1 VRNSSSELFNL
12 IKSLSKSEK
21 GYFKKFSALHII
33 GKENKYLKLF
43 SLLDKQKIYDEDKVK
58 EAFKGDRFVKQLHV
72 AKNYLCKI
80 ILKSLNQYYSESTV
94 SIQINNLF
102 NTSMI
107 LYRKGLLDESR
118 RLLSKGKMLAYKHE
132 KNESL
137 IQILNLEKQLIIG
150 LNPRDYI
157 NKIMQNTAEKKKAN
171 KRIVNILAYEYDL
184 NKVVEL
190 YHNRRIIRNKEDY
203 KAYDKVM
210 NKLGSQDEKY
220 AEEFESKLGFYH
232 KLVNYNLA
240 AADDLKAYYYVKKL
254 VNVLESNPEHIK
266 EFTNE
271 YVSALNTFLVIILF
285 LKKYDESDDIIKKL
299 DSLKPLS
306 LKLQSR
312 IRTII
317 LNFMLN
323 KYIGTGQF
331 EMCLKIIPQMED
343 QLRLL
348 SYETRKFQE
357 EKINYSLS
365 YIYLGLE
372 NYEKALEHINK
383 ILDDRNES
391 TKIDLL
397 SFAHILNLIVHF
409 ELNSTELLPYIIKNT
424 SRFLSGK
431 KELYNFEREIL
442 KFLRNAPDL
451 LTEKQRISAFRDLRK
466 NILNITKDPYERI
479 ALDYFD
485 FISWLESK
493 IEGKRFSDVVK
504 GKANL

>member
-1 VRNSSSELFNL
+1 VRIPTNELFNL

-21 GYFKKFSALHII
+21 GYFKKFSGLHII

-43 SLLDKQKIYDEDKVK
+43 TLIDNQKVYDENEII

-72 AKNYLCKI
+72 AKNYLYNI
-80 ILKSLNQYYSESTV
+80 ILKSLNQYYSESTI
-94 SIQINNLF
+94 SIRINNLF

-107 LYRKGLLDESR
+107 LYRKGLLDESWKM
-118 RLLSKGKMLAYKHE
+118 LMKGKMLAYKYE
-132 KNESL
+132 KYESL
-137 IQILNLEKQLIIG
+137 IQILKLEKQLIIG
-150 LNPRDYI
+150 LNPRDYV
-157 NKIMQNTAEKKKAN
+157 NKMMQNSAEKKKVN
-171 KRIVNILAYEYDL
+171 ERIFNIISFEHDL
-184 NKVVEL
+184 NKVVVL
-190 YHNRRIIRNKEDY
+190 YHSRRIIRNKEDN
-203 KAYDKVM
+203 KAYDKIM
-210 NKLGSQDEKY
+210 KKPRSLDESY
-220 AEEFESKLGFYH
+220 AEEFESKLCFYH

-240 AADDLKAYYYVKKL
+240 AADDQKAHEYVKKL
-254 VNVLESNPEHIK
+254 VNVLDTNPEHIK

-271 YVSALNTFLVIILF
+271 YVSALNTCLVTILF
-285 LKKYDESDDIIKKL
+285 LRKYDESDNIIKKL
-299 DSLKPLS
+299 NSLKPLS

-312 IRTII
+312 IRTTV

-323 KYIGTGQF
+323 RYIGTGEF
-331 EMCLKIIPQMED
+331 EKCLEIIPQMEC
-343 QLRLL
+343 QLNLL

-372 NYEKALEHINK
+372 NYEKALEYINK

-409 ELNSTELLPYIIKNT
+409 ELNDAELLPYIIKNT
-424 SRFLSGK
+424 TRFLSGK
-431 KELYNFEREIL
+431 KELYKFEREIL
-442 KFLRNAPDL
+442 SFLRKAPDL
-451 LTEKQRISAFRDLRK
+451 LTNSQRINAFRDLRK
-466 NILNITKDPYERI
+466 NIIYITKDPFERI

-493 IEGKRFSDVVK
+493 IEGKKFSDIVK
-504 GKANL
+504 AKANL